1 MKKALKVGTGAKAA
15 ELRSVLAALGS
26 AKKAQAAARFFKT
39 GPGGY
44 SEGDRF
50 LGVSVPEQRRV
61 AARFK
66 DLPLKEAL
74 ALLKNGA
81 HEERLMA
88 LMIWGLQFKAAEDEA
103 VRAGIVEAYLANTR
117 HINNWD
123 LVDDSAAPI
132 LGAWLKDK
140 DRALL
145 YRLVA
150 SPLLWERRIAVVAT
164 HHFIRAGESKDALRL
179 ARLLLDDQEDLMH
192 KAAGWTL
199 REVGKRVSRDD
210 LSGFLGKHA
219 HKMPRTMLRYAI
231 EHYPETER
239 KRWMGARERP
249 LFPMKDGKIRSGTR

>member
-1 MKKALKVGTGAKAA
+1 MNKALKAGGAAKAA
-15 ELRSVLAALGS
+15 DVRSVLAALGS

-50 LGVSVPEQRRV
+50 LGVTVPEQRKV

-66 DLPLKEAL
+66 GLPLKEAL
-74 ALLKNGA
+74 ALLKDGA
-81 HEERLMA
+81 HEERMMA

-103 VRAGIVEAYLANTR
+103 VRAGIVKAYLANTR
-117 HINNWD
+117 HVNNWD
-123 LVDDSAAPI
+123 LVDHSAAPI
-132 LGAWLKDK
+132 LGAWLQDK

-145 YRLVA
+145 YQLAA
-150 SPLLWERRIAVVAT
+150 SPLLWERRIAMVAT

-199 REVGKRVSRDD
+199 REVGKRVSRDV
-210 LSGFLGKHA
+210 LSGFLGRNA
-219 HKMPRTMLRYAI
+219 HRMPRTMLRYAI
-231 EHYPETER
+231 EHYPEEER
-239 KRWMGARERP
+239 KRWLAARGVR
-249 LFPMKDGKIRSGTR
+249 